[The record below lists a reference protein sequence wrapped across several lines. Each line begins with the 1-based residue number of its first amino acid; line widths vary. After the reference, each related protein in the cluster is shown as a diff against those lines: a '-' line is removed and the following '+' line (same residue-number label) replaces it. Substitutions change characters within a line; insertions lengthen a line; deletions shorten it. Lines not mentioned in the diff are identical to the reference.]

1 MPLDDEL
8 VNMGASAQA
17 KFLDVSSMQPEEAF
31 SHHAY
36 AGQDL
41 NGAALSETENLPKFL
56 RTLIRRFE
64 RRGYTF
70 LEDLGTGCT
79 RKSLK
84 ASHSVGGRITTRVV
98 HFPYEIANLNSICT
112 IINKSK
118 RDIDE
123 NEYHISQ
130 KLKRHPHISSVIE
143 SHDIMG
149 VTVNVE
155 SDTDGKSLQSLIES
169 WGPITEDQKAKFYK
183 IFSQIVDAK
192 KFANMDKDILL
203 RNDQPG
209 NYIVNDDLFV
219 VIADLQNARERHSIR
234 DISLPTRDVTAYT
247 HPDLINALFDEFNP
261 AQASRET
268 EVYGV
273 VASMVFALTGQ
284 KPFDYEVKLLR
295 PEDEGYDDARIVE
308 VDGLEHRIQ
317 LLVEGEPAT
326 NISYEDHKKRAKKV
340 IKTLPRWAR
349 KIVSKGLLYGEYV
362 GQTRS
367 RIKPYRTVSA
377 LEADLEKLD
386 RPSMNKFLKK
396 AYDSMKMVAGIAA
409 GFTFAWLLVWSAQEN
424 SKYVPPRPSPADF
437 LRAERYF
444 HYEMN
449 DLLGGFEGKYIM
461 NQLRPYFGSVKKN
474 LPELLEMPTGKRRTM
489 EDEINHYVTHSYN
502 VKWMDK
508 KLVSSWLKACLL
520 HQDLDPEEMYGV
532 DKNGVS
538 NRLKPTFVPR
548 DFVIMSDRLTHGR
561 DIDDNLATVFGV
573 NYLAASMLNITGKVN
588 FAETYASY
596 FCTAEEIKSA
606 MVRSGSIHYF
616 PKAMD
621 GSGGGAIGA
630 KAGYEAMF
638 SPEDSLD
645 TNIGH
650 LAVGYN
656 LALPHKKVELINT
669 AVAIYLL
676 TDKDG
681 HTDLERIKDYRHLMN
696 AHITPLTLPEK
707 QSY

>member
-1 MPLDDEL
+1 MPLDDDIS
-8 VNMGASAQA
+8 NMGASAQA
-17 KFLDVSSMQPEEAF
+17 RFLDVSSMQPEEAF

-84 ASHSVGGRITTRVV
+84 ASHSVGGRTTTRVV
-98 HFPYEIANLNSICT
+98 HFPYEIANLDSICT

-118 RDIDE
+118 RDLDE

-155 SDTDGKSLQSLIES
+155 PDTDGKSLQSLIES

-219 VIADLQNARERHSIR
+219 VITDLQNARERHSIR
-234 DISLPTRDVTAYT
+234 GVSLPTRDATAYT
-247 HPDLINALFDEFNP
+247 HPDLINALFDVFCP
-261 AQASRET
+261 AEASRET

-284 KPFDYEVKLLR
+284 KPFDYEVKILK
-295 PEDEGYDDARIVE
+295 PEDEGYEDAKVVE

-317 LLVEGEPAT
+317 LMVEGEPAT
-326 NISYEDHKKRAKKV
+326 HISYEDHKKRVNKV

-349 KIVSKGLLYGEYV
+349 KIAKKGLINGAHFDRTKK
-362 GQTRS
+362 G
-367 RIKPYRTVSA
+367 IKPYWTVSA
-377 LEADLEKLD
+377 LEEDLKKLD
-386 RPSMNKFLKK
+386 RPSMNNFLKR
-396 AYDSMKMVAGIAA
+396 AYDSMKFAAGIAT
-409 GFTFAWLLVWSAQEN
+409 GIVVTWFMIGGLIEQG
-424 SKYVPPRPSPADF
+424 KYTPPRPSPSDF
-437 LRAERYF
+437 LRAERFYQ
-444 HYEMN
+444 YEMN
-449 DLLGGFEGKYIM
+449 DLLDGFEGKFI
-461 NQLRPYFGSVKKN
+461 LDVLHPYFRDLKKD
-474 LPELLEMPTGKRRTM
+474 LPEMLNTPTDSRGKWTLEDGIK
-489 EDEINHYVTHSYN
+489 HYVTHSYN

-508 KLVSSWLKACLL
+508 KLVSSWLKSCML
-520 HQDLDPEEMYGV
+520 HQDLDVEELYGI
-532 DKNGVS
+532 KENGESV
-538 NRLKPTFVPR
+538 RLGPTFVPR
-548 DFVIMSDRLTHGR
+548 DFIVMTDLLTHGR
-561 DIDDNLATVFGV
+561 NIDDNLATVFGV
-573 NYLAASMLNITGKVN
+573 NYLAASMVNVTGRVN
-588 FAETYASY
+588 VAETFASY
-596 FCTAEEIKSA
+596 FCTAEEIKTA
-606 MVRSGSIHYF
+606 MVRSESLNYF
-616 PKAMD
+616 PKAIE
-621 GSGGGAIGA
+621 GPSGGIIDMKDGYREMFGAPDSTLHFMTYLA
-630 KAGYEAMF
+630 SGYG
-638 SPEDSLD
+638 L
-645 TNIGH
+645 
-650 LAVGYN
+650 V
-656 LALPHKKVELINT
+656 LPSDKVDLINT
-669 AVAIYLL
+669 AVAIYMI
-676 TDKDG
+676 TDKEG
-681 HTDLERIKDYRHLMN
+681 NTDLSKIDEIHFPPRGEYRSK
-696 AHITPLTLPEK
+696 LTLPQK
-707 QSY
+707 